1 MHKHPLVLNGFLRS
15 LNSSLGMIKHDNNY
29 STSFLN
35 GYVYGVN
42 ITGSNANIIC
52 AQLTEG
58 VKIEPLSMR
67 DMKRKKKKVRAKT
80 FYHISPHAIDTSG
93 TYLVTASYR
102 VLRAETTFEFTAEEE
117 GG

>member
-1 MHKHPLVLNGFLRS
+1 MHIQHHNKALMHKHPVVLNGFLRS

-42 ITGSNANIIC
+42 ITGSNANIIR

-67 DMKRKKKKVRAKT
+67 DINRRKKKVRAKT
-80 FYHISPHAIDTSG
+80 FYYTSPAIRDF
-93 TYLVTASYR
+93 V
-102 VLRAETTFEFTAEEE
+102 
-117 GG
+117 